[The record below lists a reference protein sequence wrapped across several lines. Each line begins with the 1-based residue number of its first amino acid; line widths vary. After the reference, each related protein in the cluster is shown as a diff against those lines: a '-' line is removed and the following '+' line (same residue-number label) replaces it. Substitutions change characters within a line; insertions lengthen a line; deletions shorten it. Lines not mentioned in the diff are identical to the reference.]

1 MALRC
6 LDNHVHVQDFKALR
20 NSKISSLPVCLVQNI
35 LIPSLDSYKRD
46 TFNSTSFNSH
56 NRTWLLLEKGTSV

>member
-1 MALRC
+1 MALLC
-6 LDNHVHVQDFKALR
+6 WDNHVYVQNVKALR
-20 NSKISSLPVCLVQNI
+20 NGKISSLPACLVQNI
-35 LIPSLDSYKRD
+35 PIPSLDSYKRE